1 MKKIKTKKNYIENK
15 KLLISRL
22 NDIDNYDHE
31 DWVDLR
37 IHTYRTC
44 RSLWSKDMDIFKY
57 NIKTNCAEQLGFDK
71 KVILH

>member
-1 MKKIKTKKNYIENK
+1 MTSKPDK

-37 IHTYRTC
+37 RHTYRTC
-44 RSLWSKDMDIFKY
+44 RSLWSKDMDIFKH

>member
-1 MKKIKTKKNYIENK
+1 MKNR
-15 KLLISRL
+15 KLLKERL
-22 NDIDNYDHE
+22 NDMNNYDHE

-44 RSLWSKDMDIFKY
+44 RSLWSRDMDIFKH

>member
-37 IHTYRTC
+37 RHTYRTC
-44 RSLWSKDMDIFKY
+44 RSLWSKDMDIFKH

>member
-1 MKKIKTKKNYIENK
+1 MTSKANK

-37 IHTYRTC
+37 RHTYRTC
-44 RSLWSKDMDIFKY
+44 RSLWSKDMDIFKH

-71 KVILH
+71 KVILN

>member
-1 MKKIKTKKNYIENK
+1 MTSKANK

-37 IHTYRTC
+37 RHTYRTC
-44 RSLWSKDMDIFKY
+44 RSLWSKDMDIFKH

>member
-1 MKKIKTKKNYIENK
+1 MTSKADRE
-15 KLLISRL
+15 LLMSRL

-31 DWVDLR
+31 EWVDLR
-37 IHTYRTC
+37 RHTYRTC
-44 RSLWSKDMDIFKY
+44 RSLWSKDMDIFKH

>member
-1 MKKIKTKKNYIENK
+1 MTSKADK

-31 DWVDLR
+31 EWVDLR
-37 IHTYRTC
+37 RHTYRTC
-44 RSLWSKDMDIFKY
+44 RSLWSKDMDIFKH